1 MFYEDLVD
9 DNFHDE
15 SSVALKL
22 KDKETISSL
31 KQIDKYYEK
40 YTFPFYDTW
49 TDGKYY
55 KNITTQNYGSGTRG
69 SLIRNAVSGL
79 IYDIR
84 VGSLH
89 EDMLFKVTKTTGKR
103 KEPLVLFYDSP
114 EEYEKHY
121 FTNVSDDI
129 KKKWTERSLY
139 VKKSLDM

>member
-1 MFYEDLVD
+1 MFYEDLIDNNFD
-9 DNFHDE
+9 DD
-15 SSVALKL
+15 SSVTLKL
-22 KDKETISSL
+22 KEKETISSL
-31 KQIDKYYEK
+31 KKIDKYYEK

-55 KNITTQNYGSGTRG
+55 KNITTQNYGSGPAG

-89 EDMLFKVTKTTGKR
+89 EDMLFKVCKTTSKTR
-103 KEPLVLFYDSP
+103 EPLVLFYDSP

-121 FTNVSDDI
+121 FTNVSDDL
-129 KKKWTERSLY
+129 KKKWVERASY
-139 VKKSLDM
+139 VRKSSNM